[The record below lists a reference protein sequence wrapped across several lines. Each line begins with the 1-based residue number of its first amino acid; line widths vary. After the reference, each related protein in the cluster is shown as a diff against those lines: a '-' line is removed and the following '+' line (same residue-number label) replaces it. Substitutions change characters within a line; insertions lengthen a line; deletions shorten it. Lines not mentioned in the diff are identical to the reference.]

1 LVKNRQEFKLKN
13 SDVLGKKTLIL
24 GESGSGKTRLA
35 AKLAEELMIIERPDR
50 ITVIDF
56 APKRTGQTG
65 GKLADYITLIGGV
78 KYLAPKEVHTPRL
91 TGTSREQILQLAKLN
106 RKAMEPLLSQF
117 VEKATKVLIMN
128 DITLYLHVGRLQEV
142 LRCVRLSET
151 FLGTAYY
158 GSRLA
163 KDLGA
168 GISRREKRLTDELA
182 AFMDRVVRI
191 S

>member
-1 LVKNRQEFKLKN
+1 LVKNRQEFKLET

-24 GESGSGKTRLA
+24 GESGSGKTRAA
-35 AKLAEELMIIERPDR
+35 AKVAEELMSIERPDR
-50 ITVIDF
+50 ITIIDF
-56 APKRTGQTG
+56 APKRARNTG
-65 GKLADYITLIGGV
+65 GKLADYVTVTDGV
-78 KYLAPKEVHTPRL
+78 KYLAPKEVYTPRL

-106 RKAMEPLLSQF
+106 KKVMEPLLNQF

-158 GSRLA
+158 GSSLA